1 MSNPKGPTTKTLLIV
16 ALCGA
21 AIVGSL
27 AAYVKL
33 TPADRVPEDQRR
45 VEAPAKPR
53 IEPQI
58 DVSVEKAPEGRVYV
72 FEPFFDG
79 NDLKFNTRMA
89 DVPKGTSPETYALGA
104 FLEASRIPAPEA
116 RVLDV
121 DVRNGLAAVSFNS
134 AFAGGYGSS
143 DEQVLI
149 EGIRRSLGQFPA
161 INEFELY
168 IDGTKMETLGSVEL
182 SEPVP
187 VIRPTTNAEA
197 PKSPGTD

>member
-16 ALCGA
+16 ALCGV

-33 TPADRVPEDQRR
+33 TPADRVPENQRR
-45 VEAPAKPR
+45 AETPAKPR
-53 IEPQI
+53 VEPNI
-58 DVSVEKAPEGRVYV
+58 DVSVQKASEGRVYV
-72 FEPFFDG
+72 FEPHFDG
-79 NDLKFNTRMA
+79 NDLKFNTRIV
-89 DVPKGTSPETYALGA
+89 DVPSDTPPEVFALTS
-104 FLEASRIPAPEA
+104 FLEASRIPDPNT
-116 RVLDV
+116 RVLGV
-121 DVRNGLAAVSFNS
+121 DVRAGLAAVSFNS
-134 AFAGGYGSS
+134 AFAGGYGTT

-149 EGIRRSLGQFPA
+149 EGIRRVLGQFPA

-182 SEPVP
+182 NEPMP
-187 VIRPTTNAEA
+187 VIRLTMNVEA